1 MMNMDKLKDR
11 EDRVEHIMRLLRGLP
26 ETCRDAAVWLL
37 EDVNALDAVLDA
49 APRSNEQA
57 QAHWAWARQKGE
69 YILMVLLAY
78 KQARGHRRDGSLPH
92 T

>member
-37 EDVNALDAVLDA
+37 EDCERAGRC
-49 APRSNEQA
+49 P
-57 QAHWAWARQKGE
+57 GC
-69 YILMVLLAY
+69 
-78 KQARGHRRDGSLPH
+78 GSTLQ
-92 T
+92 